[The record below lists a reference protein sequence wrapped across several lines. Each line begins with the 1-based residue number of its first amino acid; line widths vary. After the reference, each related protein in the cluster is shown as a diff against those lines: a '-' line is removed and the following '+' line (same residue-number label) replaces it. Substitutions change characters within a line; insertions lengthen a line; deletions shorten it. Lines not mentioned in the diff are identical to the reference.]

1 MKTVVPFYRYPTN
14 VDIGS
19 ILKEASGDVNG
30 LENVETLE
38 EVFKNFIGCKY
49 AVSASSGTNALHLAM
64 CALDLKR
71 GDK

>member
-30 LENVETLE
+30 LENVET
-38 EVFKNFIGCKY
+38 
-49 AVSASSGTNALHLAM
+49 A
-64 CALDLKR
+64 
-71 GDK
+71 